1 MPERFDFDGQL
12 KTIESLAKEF
22 NSALQQSVEG
32 APLDL
37 AEKIKEQIDSRLSA
51 LELRLKERE
60 NSQEV
65 SPELAKEI
73 FGEDYLGPEA
83 IKKAFGFEVPESEIP
98 KIPYTRE
105 QLDLAKKTGEMLV
118 LRVAA
123 ANDFTGAI
131 PNINV
136 VTIENMES
144 IFKTADAAQLH
155 NKERYADQHFYKSET
170 PRAGW
175 RLVGKHILPGSNN
188 ANYFTQTKQLR
199 YYLESVGGLSQEEPA
214 SPSDDYINWLQ
225 DVYYNGD
232 KSGAVK
238 GLAELVVNKNHRRSL
253 VEAYYDSVLRSV
265 SSGIMLAGE
274 KFDWTNTIEPT
285 NSNFYWIAY
294 TEGQFLIETADVIEN
309 SMQNVGVVGTH

>member
-1 MPERFDFDGQL
+1 MPEHLDFDGQL
-12 KTIESLAKEF
+12 KTIELLAKEF
-22 NSALQQSVEG
+22 DSALQYSAEGGSVER
-32 APLDL
+32 

-51 LELRLKERE
+51 LEIQIKERE

-73 FGEDYLGPEA
+73 FGKDYLGPEA
-83 IKKAFGFEVPESEIP
+83 IKKAFGFDVPESEIP

-105 QLDLAKKTGEMLV
+105 QLDFAQKNGEMLV

-123 ANDFTGAI
+123 AHDFTGAI

-155 NKERYADQHFYKSET
+155 NKERYADQYFYKSET

-175 RLVGKHILPGSNN
+175 RLVDKGILLGSNSS
-188 ANYFTQTKQLR
+188 NYFTQTKQLR
-199 YYLESVGGLSQEEPA
+199 NYLKSVGALSQEEFD
-214 SPSDDYINWLQ
+214 SSSDLHINSLQ
-225 DVYYNGD
+225 DLYYTGN
-232 KSGAVK
+232 KLEAVK
-238 GLAELVVNKNHRRSL
+238 GLTELKINKNHRRSL
-253 VEAYYDSVLRSV
+253 VEAYYDLVLRFGSTGTFSMV
-265 SSGIMLAGE
+265 SR
-274 KFDWTNTIEPT
+274 FDWTNTLESGHA
-285 NSNFYWIAY
+285 NYFWIGY
-294 TEGQFLIETADVIEN
+294 LNGKYMIETADVISN

>member
-1 MPERFDFDGQL
+1 MPERLDFDGQL

-22 NSALQQSVEG
+22 NSALQQSAESGSVER
-32 APLDL
+32 
-37 AEKIKEQIDSRLSA
+37 AEKIKEQIDLRLSA
-51 LELRLKERE
+51 LELQIKERE

-73 FGEDYLGPEA
+73 FGKDYLGPEA
-83 IKKAFGFEVPESEIP
+83 ILRVFDYELPESEIP

-105 QLDLAKKTGEMLV
+105 QLDLAKKNGEMLV
-118 LRVAA
+118 LRVA
-123 ANDFTGAI
+123 NLGLYM
-131 PNINV
+131 P
-136 VTIENMES
+136 TIHNLSTMGT
-144 IFKTADAAQLH
+144 FQLH
-155 NKERYADQHFYKSET
+155 NKEKYEGKYFYEIET
-170 PRAGW
+170 PRPGW

-199 YYLESVGGLSQEEPA
+199 NYLESVGVLSQEELD

-225 DVYYNGD
+225 DVYYTGN

-265 SSGIMLAGE
+265 SSLLVGE
-274 KFDWTNTIEPT
+274 RFDWTNTFEPA

-294 TEGQFLIETADVIEN
+294 IDGRFLIETADVIEN